1 MSVSSIDW
9 LAVNV
14 QECAT
19 QRQYMRHRFLR
30 SVQKQA
36 PWLAIASIVTVFLT
50 FPFITFPNEYGFCIA
65 LSLGYLIFITV
76 SLRTL
81 LETWRKDRLAK
92 VVSAS
97 VMLLFLAEIFLVI
110 GSHRHIDFDLI
121 ANTYPDSISLDQLT
135 TDLVMAV
142 LVMVASVLCHIQWS
156 KCSQALLCIVIL
168 MPVNGLLAALYG
180 IPDAYG
186 QLSIMASLGGLLCA
200 SALLAKQISQTSI
213 SYLLLL
219 DESGK
224 HLRWIVCILFLCSI
238 VLGGVGVYFKHD
250 PRVTPIIITVALMA
264 IVSIMTTTY
273 YRKGVVHEQV
283 LPPEDLAF
291 ASELEAAIAHEEF
304 YLVFQPQIDFNTGK
318 LVGVEALI
326 RWQHPQQG
334 VIPPNKF
341 IGVAELTGL
350 IVPMGAW
357 VLKAAC
363 QQVSSWKNIELA
375 NAKVSVN
382 VSSLQLHSEGFT
394 EYVVQVL
401 RETGLAAERLV
412 IELTESAFVHSD
424 SKSMENLQA
433 LKRIGVKLAIDDFGT
448 GYSCLAYL
456 RDIPGDYLKVDR
468 SFINDVPGKERSEAV
483 TSAIVVLG
491 KNLHYQ
497 IVAEGVET
505 EAQADYLKGLG
516 CDFVQGFLYAKPMS
530 EQALQQWVLARQDN
544 ALSSSES

>member
-1 MSVSSIDW
+1 MSVSSVDW

-50 FPFITFPNEYGFCIA
+50 LPFISFPNEYGLCIA
-65 LSLGYLIFITV
+65 LSLGYMIFIVV
-76 SLRTL
+76 SLQTL
-81 LETWRKDRLAK
+81 LKTWRNDRLTK
-92 VVSAS
+92 VIAFS
-97 VMLLFLAEIFLVI
+97 VVLLFLSEIFLVV
-110 GSHRHIDFDLI
+110 GNHRHISFDLSSSTFAI
-121 ANTYPDSISLDQLT
+121 ALNSDQLL
-135 TDLVMAV
+135 TDLLMAF
-142 LVMVASVLCHIQWS
+142 LVMFASILCHIQWS
-156 KCSQALLCIVIL
+156 KCSQALLCVVIML
-168 MPVNGLLAALYG
+168 PVNGGLACLYG

-186 QLSIMASLGGLLCA
+186 QLSMLASLGGLLCSA
-200 SALLAKQISQTSI
+200 ALLAKQISNTSM

-219 DESGK
+219 DDSGR
-224 HLRWIVCILFLCSI
+224 HLRWIVCILFLCAI
-238 VLGGVGVYFKHD
+238 TLGGMGVFFKHD
-250 PRVTPIIITVALMA
+250 PRVTPILVTLALIS
-264 IVSIMTTTY
+264 IVSIMTITY

-304 YLVFQPQIDFNTGK
+304 YLVYQPQIDFNTGK
-318 LVGVEALI
+318 MVGVEALI

-334 VIPPNKF
+334 VVPPNKF

-363 QQVSSWKNIELA
+363 QQVAGWQDKELTD
-375 NAKVSVN
+375 AKVSVN
-382 VSSLQLHSEGFT
+382 VSPMQLNAEGFT
-394 EYVVQVL
+394 DYVVQVL

-424 SKSMENLQA
+424 CKSMENLQA

-456 RDIPGDYLKVDR
+456 KDIPGDYLKVDR
-468 SFINDVPGKERSEAV
+468 SFVNDVPGKERSEAV

-505 EAQADYLKGLG
+505 EAQAEYLKSLG
-516 CDFVQGFLYAKPMS
+516 CDFVQGFLYARPMS
-530 EQALQQWVLARQDN
+530 EHDLRQWLSARASN
-544 ALSSSES
+544 P

>member
-14 QECAT
+14 QECGT

-81 LETWRKDRLAK
+81 LETWRKDRLTKGIA
-92 VVSAS
+92 AS
-97 VMLLFLAEIFLVI
+97 VVLLFLAEIFLVVS
-110 GSHRHIDFDLI
+110 SHRHIDFDL
-121 ANTYPDSISLDQLT
+121 ASAYPDAASLDQLT
-135 TDLVMAV
+135 TDLVMAA

-156 KCSQALLCIVIL
+156 KSSQALLCIVIL
-168 MPVNGLLAALYG
+168 MPVNGLLASLYG

-186 QLSIMASLGGLLCA
+186 QLSPLASLGGLLCA
-200 SALLAKQISQTSI
+200 AALLAKQISQTSM

-219 DESGK
+219 DDSGK

-250 PRVTPIIITVALMA
+250 PRVTPMIITVALMA

-304 YLVFQPQIDFNTGK
+304 YLVYQPQIDFQSGK
-318 LVGVEALI
+318 MVGVEALI
-326 RWQHPQQG
+326 RWQHPQHG
-334 VIPPNKF
+334 VIPPNRF

-363 QQVSSWKNIELA
+363 QRVANWRNHELA

-382 VSSLQLHSEGFT
+382 VSPLQLQSEGFT
-394 EYVVQVL
+394 EYVAQVL

-424 SKSMENLQA
+424 CKSMENLKA
-433 LKRIGVKLAIDDFGT
+433 LKHIGVKLAIDDFGT

-468 SFINDVPGKERSEAV
+468 SFVNDVPGKERSEAV

-505 EAQADYLKGLG
+505 EAQANYLKGLG
-516 CDFVQGFLYAKPMS
+516 CDFVQGFLYAKPMT
-530 EQALQQWVLARQDN
+530 ERALQQWVQARG
-544 ALSSSES
+544 

>member
-1 MSVSSIDW
+1 
-9 LAVNV
+9 
-14 QECAT
+14 
-19 QRQYMRHRFLR
+19 MRHRFLR

-50 FPFITFPNEYGFCIA
+50 LPFISFPNEYGLCIA
-65 LSLGYLIFITV
+65 LSLGYMIFIVV
-76 SLRTL
+76 SLQTL
-81 LETWRKDRLAK
+81 LKTWRNDRLTK
-92 VVSAS
+92 VIAFS
-97 VMLLFLAEIFLVI
+97 VVLLFLSEIFLVV
-110 GSHRHIDFDLI
+110 GNHRHISFDLSSSTFAI
-121 ANTYPDSISLDQLT
+121 ALNSDQLL
-135 TDLVMAV
+135 TDLLMAF
-142 LVMVASVLCHIQWS
+142 LVMFASILCHIQWS
-156 KCSQALLCIVIL
+156 KCSQALLCVVIML
-168 MPVNGLLAALYG
+168 PVNGGLACLYG

-186 QLSIMASLGGLLCA
+186 QLSMLASLGGLLCSA
-200 SALLAKQISQTSI
+200 ALLAKQISNTSM

-219 DESGK
+219 DDSGR
-224 HLRWIVCILFLCSI
+224 HLRWIVCILFLCAI
-238 VLGGVGVYFKHD
+238 TLGGMGVFFKHD
-250 PRVTPIIITVALMA
+250 PRVTPILVTLALIS
-264 IVSIMTTTY
+264 IVSIMTITY

-304 YLVFQPQIDFNTGK
+304 YLVYQPQIDFNTGK
-318 LVGVEALI
+318 MVGVEALI

-334 VIPPNKF
+334 VVPPNKF

-363 QQVSSWKNIELA
+363 QQVAGWQDKELTD
-375 NAKVSVN
+375 AKVSVN
-382 VSSLQLHSEGFT
+382 VSPMQLNAEGFT
-394 EYVVQVL
+394 DYVVQVL

-424 SKSMENLQA
+424 CKSMENLQA

-456 RDIPGDYLKVDR
+456 KDIPGDYLKVDR
-468 SFINDVPGKERSEAV
+468 SFVNDVPGKERSEAV

-505 EAQADYLKGLG
+505 EAQAEYLKSLG
-516 CDFVQGFLYAKPMS
+516 CDFVQGFLYARPMS
-530 EQALQQWVLARQDN
+530 EHDLRQWLSARASN
-544 ALSSSES
+544 P